1 MDNSKNIFVL
11 GCTGAGKSFLL
22 NLLLGYDEP
31 DSVNCPFKVVLY
43 L

>member
-1 MDNSKNIFVL
+1 MDNRKNIFVL

-31 DSVNCPFKVVLY
+31 DSVNCPFKVAK
-43 L
+43 